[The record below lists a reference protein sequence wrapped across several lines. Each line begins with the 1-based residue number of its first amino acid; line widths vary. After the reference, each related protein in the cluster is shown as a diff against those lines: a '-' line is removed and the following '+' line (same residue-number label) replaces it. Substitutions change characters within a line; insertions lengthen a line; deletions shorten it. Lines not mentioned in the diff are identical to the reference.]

1 MSVICA
7 KYFKDV
13 GWVLAKN
20 RDQTYK
26 PTVRI
31 RKSFRRGVERLYI
44 WDEFTKYTEGVNEF
58 GIGIVSAKIDL
69 EDHDFRGA
77 KDSQIED
84 LNPSKR
90 TYYSPDGLRI
100 RTALFEADVLK
111 ATKRLI
117 EFEIT
122 GNTIIADRERC
133 FIFEGAYVK
142 NEDGEE
148 KYVYKVVEVPQDKF
162 VVRTNH
168 GIMLPFTG
176 FQSDVPNQTADRASS
191 EVRYK
196 RAIAGLQRATSFQ
209 ELLDVISDREDANPQ
224 LNPLRMDNTKGAQ
237 RTTGQIIVVPGENT
251 LHYRAIWCE
260 TMFDLETLNK
270 EEEKTFFE
278 IVSTRK
284 LISFKEKLKAEE
296 K

>member
-31 RKSFRRGVERLYI
+31 RKSFRRDIERLYI
-44 WDEFTKYTEGVNEF
+44 WDEFTKYTEGLNEF
-58 GIGIVSAKIDL
+58 GVGIVSAKIDL
-69 EDHDFRGA
+69 EDYDFKGA
-77 KDSQIED
+77 KNSQLED

-122 GNTIIADRERC
+122 GNTIIADKERC
-133 FIFEGAYVK
+133 FVFEGAYVK
-142 NEDGEE
+142 DGDQEE
-148 KYVYKVVEVPQDKF
+148 KYVYKVLEVPQDKF

-176 FQSDVPNQTADRASS
+176 FQSDVPKQSADRASS

-196 RAIAGLQRATSFQ
+196 KVIEGLKKAQSFQ
-209 ELLDVISDREDANPQ
+209 DLLEVISDKEDPDPQ
-224 LNPLRMDNTKGAQ
+224 LNPLRIDNTKGAQ

-251 LHYRAIWCE
+251 LHYRAIWCD
-260 TMFDLETLNK
+260 TQFALETLNK

>member
-1 MSVICA
+1 MSVVCA
-7 KYFKDV
+7 KYFQDV

-26 PTVRI
+26 PVVRI
-31 RKSFRRGVERLYI
+31 RKSFRRGIERLYI
-44 WDEFTKYTEGVNEF
+44 WDEFTKYTEGLNEF
-58 GIGIVSAKIDL
+58 GVGIISAKIDL
-69 EDHDFRGA
+69 VDPDLTGA
-77 KDSQIED
+77 KESQIED
-84 LNPSKR
+84 LNPEKR

-100 RTALFEADVLK
+100 RTALFESNVLK
-111 ATKRLI
+111 AAKKLI
-117 EFEIT
+117 EFQIT
-122 GNTIIADRERC
+122 GNSIIADKDRC
-133 FIFEGAYVK
+133 FVFEAAFVESDEG
-142 NEDGEE
+142 E
-148 KYVYKVVEVPQDKF
+148 KYVYKVVELSKEQF

-176 FQSDVPNQTADRASS
+176 FQSDIPKQSADRASS

-196 RAIAGLQRATSFQ
+196 TVSKGLGDAKTFQ
-209 ELLDVISDREDANPQ
+209 ELLEVISDKSDPNPQ
-224 LNPLRMDNTKGAQ
+224 VNPLRVDDTKNAQ
-237 RTTGQIIVVPGENT
+237 RTTGQIIIVPGENT

-260 TMFDLETLNK
+260 TMFDLESLNK

-284 LISFKEKLKAEE
+284 LISFKEKIKKEG

>member
-7 KYFKDV
+7 KYFTDV

-31 RKSFRRGVERLYI
+31 RKSFRRNIERLYI
-44 WDEFTKYTEGVNEF
+44 WDEFTKYTEGINEF
-58 GIGIVSAKIDL
+58 GVGIVSAKIDL
-69 EDHDFRGA
+69 EDYDFKGA
-77 KDSQIED
+77 KDSQIKD

-100 RTALFEADVLK
+100 RTALFESDVLK
-111 ATKRLI
+111 ATKKLI
-117 EFEIT
+117 EFEVT

-133 FIFEGAYVK
+133 FVFEAAYVK
-142 NEDGEE
+142 NGDEDQT
-148 KYVYKVVEVPQDKF
+148 YVYKVLEVPQDKF

-176 FQSDVPNQTADRASS
+176 FQSDVPSQSADKASS

-196 RAIAGLQRATSFQ
+196 TVTKGLKEAQTFQ
-209 ELLDVISDREDANPQ
+209 DLLEVISNRDDVNLQ
-224 LNPLRMDNTKGAQ
+224 MNPLRMDNTKGAQ
-237 RTTGQIIVVPGENT
+237 RTTGQIIVVPSENT

-260 TMFDLETLNK
+260 IAFDLETLNK
-270 EEEKTFFE
+270 EQEKTFFE
-278 IVSTRK
+278 IVSSRK
-284 LISFKEKLKAEE
+284 LISFKEKLKLEE